1 MTNGDKIRAMTDKE
15 LAAYIAGDIL
25 GLEGVGFAIS
35 AEHWF
40 WHFQQ
45 GGEEVFDRCKGC
57 VYGKGKRLQKCACC
71 CRNQWLKDCY
81 TAKEGEA

>member
-25 GLEGVGFAIS
+25 GNEGVSFAIS
-35 AEHWF
+35 AEAWF
-40 WHFQQ
+40 WKFQQ
-45 GGEEVFDRCKGC
+45 GEEEPFDRCEGC
-57 VYGKGKRLQKCACC
+57 IYSKGKRPQKCACC

-81 TAKEGEA
+81 TEKEDKA